1 MPDSFYDIKGNEI
14 SKEAIVAEFI
24 NNYTGSVTDF
34 KEGSEI
40 RNLLEA
46 FAVYAMGNEER
57 MNDLL
62 YAVDIMNADGE
73 YLDLLASQP
82 RIDMERIEGVE
93 ARGEVIFTLQ
103 NALLEE
109 ISIPAGTI
117 VTAENGMDFET
128 VTDNILPAGA
138 TSIACMVEAIEVG
151 TDGNIGPHSVLNKPD
166 DDYEFIYGMDVDNED
181 AFSGGL
187 DYEDDDV
194 FRDRIIAHMSQHK
207 FGSQPYYISALAEE
221 FPDAHDILFTT
232 ATGYTAKVIPNTYKG
247 STAQTQ
253 LVNDVQAYLEDDNN
267 KMMGHN
273 FTVASPTTKSI
284 TIHFS
289 EQQGASAGVWIKLS
303 DYTTDTVNKAKEVL
317 NCYFKGG
324 RLSFAPLDFNGLN
337 ASEDLDP
344 LVMKES
350 LSSAMDSSFIRLGI
364 VGDMTLG
371 SYNKYT
377 WIFVL

>member
-1 MPDSFYDIKGNEI
+1 
-14 SKEAIVAEFI
+14 
-24 NNYTGSVTDF
+24 
-34 KEGSEI
+34 
-40 RNLLEA
+40 
-46 FAVYAMGNEER
+46 
-57 MNDLL
+57 
-62 YAVDIMNADGE
+62 
-73 YLDLLASQP
+73 
-82 RIDMERIEGVE
+82 
-93 ARGEVIFTLQ
+93 
-103 NALLEE
+103 
-109 ISIPAGTI
+109 
-117 VTAENGMDFET
+117 MDFET
-128 VTDNILPAGA
+128 VTDNIIPAGTLA
-138 TSIACMVEAIEVG
+138 ISCMVEAIEVG
-151 TDGNIGPHSVLNKPD
+151 TDGNIGANEILNKIDGYDAVQGFSVSNP
-166 DDYEFIYGMDVDNED
+166 D

-187 DYEDDDV
+187 DYEEDDV

-253 LVNDVQAYLEDDNN
+253 LVNDVQAYLENDNN

-324 RLSFAPLDFNGLN
+324 QLSFAPLDFNGLN